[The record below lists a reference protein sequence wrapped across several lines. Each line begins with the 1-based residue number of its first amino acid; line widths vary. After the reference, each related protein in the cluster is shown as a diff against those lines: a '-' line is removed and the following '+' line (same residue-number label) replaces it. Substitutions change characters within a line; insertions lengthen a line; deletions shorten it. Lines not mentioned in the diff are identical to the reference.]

1 MAAVAAFADVAPDL
15 SIAEPGQFAGE
26 EIRRGA
32 AASGLTLGHGPA
44 ATRLALT
51 VEGPP
56 HAIAQKPPLTAT
68 SPPRATAT
76 CAKISTSSFRKNP
89 PPLSRS

>member
-15 SIAEPGQFAGE
+15 SIGEPGQFAGE

-51 VEGPP
+51 VE
-56 HAIAQKPPLTAT
+56 
-68 SPPRATAT
+68 SPPRHRPKTTAHRDLASTRDGHVRQNLDLVLPEKSAT
-76 CAKISTSSFRKNP
+76 
-89 PPLSRS
+89 LSRS